1 VNLENFELSKKANS
15 VNPEIQNKLS
25 LDSNGKILIEGQ
37 PIQGGG
43 ETNIDDIN
51 KSDST
56 TYSSNKIDNTYIKQE
71 IGKSLID
78 NTKITKLDNISSG
91 ANKIEK
97 SNTNG
102 NIKID
107 GVETNIFTQIQSD
120 WNETDNTKI
129 DYIKNKPTD
138 LIKATNIKQGTN
150 ITLTINGNDIT
161 IDASK
166 DIEFVD
172 ILPSSNIS
180 SDKIYILKNN
190 FSLNIYDGST
200 WIIANSLTTEQKAK
214 IDIIN
219 ANGDGNSFL
228 SNDGTYKITT
238 FNVNKSISVN
248 ISDWAFDNLTN
259 TYKTTIT
266 HNLNTKDIFINMFDK
281 DEQINLLGII
291 RIDNNSIQIEN
302 DSAIDGE
309 IIINYSTN
317 TIDTRWSGT
326 TLNCLGDS
334 ITYGYLTTKTFHE
347 YLKQMMILNT
357 VNNYGIIGS
366 KIASSDA
373 DSMNMRYGSMDA
385 NADIVLVFGGT
396 NDYNYSIPLGTNT
409 DTTNTTFYGALKIL
423 IEGLINKY
431 PTKCIVFLTP
441 LQRNYNSTG
450 GMGANSA
457 GFTLLQYVDAIK
469 EMCGKYSIPVFDLYR
484 NLGISTL
491 NLFNFTTDGLHP
503 DANGHK
509 RIAYKIASF
518 LNNQ

>member
-200 WIIANSLTTEQKAK
+200 WIIAN
-214 IDIIN
+214 
-219 ANGDGNSFL
+219 
-228 SNDGTYKITT
+228 
-238 FNVNKSISVN
+238 
-248 ISDWAFDNLTN
+248 
-259 TYKTTIT
+259 
-266 HNLNTKDIFINMFDK
+266 
-281 DEQINLLGII
+281 
-291 RIDNNSIQIEN
+291 
-302 DSAIDGE
+302 
-309 IIINYSTN
+309 
-317 TIDTRWSGT
+317 
-326 TLNCLGDS
+326 
-334 ITYGYLTTKTFHE
+334 
-347 YLKQMMILNT
+347 
-357 VNNYGIIGS
+357 
-366 KIASSDA
+366 
-373 DSMNMRYGSMDA
+373 
-385 NADIVLVFGGT
+385 
-396 NDYNYSIPLGTNT
+396 
-409 DTTNTTFYGALKIL
+409 
-423 IEGLINKY
+423 
-431 PTKCIVFLTP
+431 
-441 LQRNYNSTG
+441 
-450 GMGANSA
+450 
-457 GFTLLQYVDAIK
+457 
-469 EMCGKYSIPVFDLYR
+469 
-484 NLGISTL
+484 
-491 NLFNFTTDGLHP
+491 
-503 DANGHK
+503 
-509 RIAYKIASF
+509 
-518 LNNQ
+518 